1 MAITGYKIV
10 YDVIEDKKEYTMEVQ
25 AYDLPENA
33 RKSID
38 QYFDSLEEKKVR
50 WNDETIDKVG

>member
-1 MAITGYKIV
+1 MA
-10 YDVIEDKKEYTMEVQ
+10 EEYTMEVQ

-38 QYFDSLEEKKVR
+38 QYFDSLEEKESEV
-50 WNDETIDKVG
+50 E

>member
-38 QYFDSLEEKKVR
+38 QYFDSLEEKESEV
-50 WNDETIDKVG
+50 E